1 MFTVKSPVPGDK
13 AAGPVE
19 ESGCKMQWPA

>member
-1 MFTVKSPVPGDK
+1 VKDLVPGAQ

-19 ESGCKMQWPA
+19 ETGCKMQWPA

>member
-1 MFTVKSPVPGDK
+1 MFTVKDLVPGVQ

-19 ESGCKMQWPA
+19 ETGCKMQWPA